1 MKLLDCNFISGF
13 NIIPLK
19 LIQMDQFEQNLRT
32 YLAKEEALLASPETS
47 DEDKR
52 DCEIVIARY
61 KYHLSKLL

>member
-1 MKLLDCNFISGF
+1 MKSSDYNFILDF
-13 NIIPLK
+13 NIPLTI
-19 LIQMDQFEQNLRT
+19 IQMDQFEQNLRT